1 MEKFNKEFNKN
12 YEFLYN
18 SNDYVAGSREA
29 LEYFDN
35 SMTSEEKEI
44 LKQFVLYRGDFISSD
59 REAIAFMFT
68 LDSIN

>member
-1 MEKFNKEFNKN
+1 MEKFNKEFNEN